1 MRANGGGGRGERRG
15 GGGEKRGG
23 RRREKGGRG
32 REKGGGGERR
42 GRGVGE
48 GLEREVK
55 WQLQFLPLAFIEL
68 GHLLSYLLKKRRSI

>member
-1 MRANGGGGRGERRG
+1 MAGREGERQG
-15 GGGEKRGG
+15 
-23 RRREKGGRG
+23 
-32 REKGGGGERR
+32 

-68 GHLLSYLLKKRRSI
+68 GHLLSYLLKEDQFKCYVFNLLHF

>member
-1 MRANGGGGRGERRG
+1 MRANGGGG
-15 GGGEKRGG
+15 
-23 RRREKGGRG
+23 
-32 REKGGGGERR
+32 GGERE
-42 GRGVGE
+42 GERGVGE

>member
-1 MRANGGGGRGERRG
+1 MAGREGEREG
-15 GGGEKRGG
+15 
-23 RRREKGGRG
+23 
-32 REKGGGGERR
+32 

-68 GHLLSYLLKKRRSI
+68 GHLLSYLLKEDQFKCYVFNLLHF

>member
-1 MRANGGGGRGERRG
+1 MA
-15 GGGEKRGG
+15 GGGEGEREGG
-23 RRREKGGRG
+23 EGERKG
-32 REKGGGGERR
+32 GGGGERR

-68 GHLLSYLLKKRRSI
+68 GHLLSYLL

>member
-1 MRANGGGGRGERRG
+1 MAGREGEREG
-15 GGGEKRGG
+15 
-23 RRREKGGRG
+23 
-32 REKGGGGERR
+32 

>member
-1 MRANGGGGRGERRG
+1 MRANGGGGEGEREG
-15 GGGEKRGG
+15 
-23 RRREKGGRG
+23 
-32 REKGGGGERR
+32 

-68 GHLLSYLLKKRRSI
+68 GHLLSYLLKKEDQFKCYVFNLLHF

>member
-1 MRANGGGGRGERRG
+1 MRANGGGG
-15 GGGEKRGG
+15 
-23 RRREKGGRG
+23 GRG
-32 REKGGGGERR
+32 REKGE
-42 GRGVGE
+42 GVGE

>member
-1 MRANGGGGRGERRG
+1 MAGGGGGERRG

-23 RRREKGGRG
+23 GGERR
-32 REKGGGGERR
+32 GGGGERR

-68 GHLLSYLLKKRRSI
+68 GHLLSYLL

>member
-1 MRANGGGGRGERRG
+1 MRANGGG
-15 GGGEKRGG
+15 
-23 RRREKGGRG
+23 
-32 REKGGGGERR
+32 GGGGERR